1 MLCAHENNPLKR
13 ERLMRKEWA
22 DNRRNK
28 VLEKMRRN
36 GIQETR
42 DRIFLSLKKLGCFFH
57 CDKANI
63 GIFVNLVVG
72 R

>member
-1 MLCAHENNPLKR
+1 MLCAHENNPLQR
-13 ERLMRKEWA
+13 EGWRRTEWA

-42 DRIFLSLKKLGCFFH
+42 DRIFLSLKKL
-57 CDKANI
+57 DVSSI
-63 GIFVNLVVG
+63 VMMQTQEYL
-72 R
+72 

>member
-13 ERLMRKEWA
+13 EGLMRKEWA

-42 DRIFLSLKKLGCFFH
+42 DRIFLSLKKL
-57 CDKANI
+57 DVSSI
-63 GIFVNLVVG
+63 VIMQTQEYL
-72 R
+72 

>member
-13 ERLMRKEWA
+13 EGLMRKEWA

-42 DRIFLSLKKLGCFFH
+42 DRIVLSLKKLGCVFH
-57 CDKANI
+57 CDNANT

>member
-1 MLCAHENNPLKR
+1 
-13 ERLMRKEWA
+13 MRKEWA

-42 DRIFLSLKKLGCFFH
+42 DRIVLSLKKLGCVFH
-57 CDKANI
+57 CDNANT